1 VALTLARVHL
11 RLGSLAL
18 ARVELEILDRQG
30 ELDHTGQVDLA
41 EVRWRTGDLAG
52 AGEAAAKALS
62 NGDEDAVALAIAA
75 EAASADG
82 RPNEARR
89 LASRAL
95 ERVPGPID
103 ALFAGM
109 PRSGV
114 WPADAADPP
123 PTTPTLF
130 QQEVP
135 VPTILR
141 AGETDPAV
149 AASRMTAGREPAIIA
164 DEPSSPGLWDA
175 ETTPEPPQSLPDP
188 ADELEAARA
197 AVASGAL
204 EEGLLR
210 FGLVLRIAPALAPAV
225 LEATDRLT
233 GPAVSLLRGDAYR
246 LVGLEQE
253 AQYAFAAAAWS
264 GTRDRRVRSTT
275 GESTEPAEPA
285 EPAESGG
292 EGIDGG

>member
-1 VALTLARVHL
+1 MALTLARVHL

-18 ARVELEILDRQG
+18 ARVELEMLDQRG
-30 ELDHTGQVDLA
+30 ELDHAGQVDLA

-52 AGEAAAKALS
+52 AGEAAARTLS
-62 NGDEDAVALAIAA
+62 DGDEDAVALAIAA

-95 ERVPGPID
+95 EREPGPID

-130 QQEVP
+130 QQDVP

-149 AASRMTAGREPAIIA
+149 AASRVTAGREPATTAA
-164 DEPSSPGLWDA
+164 DEPSSPGLWDT

-188 ADELEAARA
+188 AEELEAARA

-225 LEATDRLT
+225 IEATDGLT

-264 GTRDRRVRSTT
+264 GTRDRRANSTT
-275 GESTEPAEPA
+275 GDSAEPA
-285 EPAESGG
+285 EPAESGSG
-292 EGIDGG
+292 DSDAG